1 MKLYVVR
8 HGESENNEK
17 KCWTGWQ
24 DPHLTDK
31 GRTDAEGARRIL
43 EGVSFDHVI
52 SSDLCRAVETAE
64 IVVPGCTPET
74 TPLLREI
81 NVGSLGGQPLSLPT
95 DPEARKKMS
104 SEGYTDYGGE
114 SREDLRNR
122 AREFLA
128 MMAKE
133 ENKERVAAFCHAGF
147 LRAVLDEVLT
157 VKLSGKHIR
166 CYNCAIGIFEYADG
180 VWALSS
186 WINPIS

>member
-24 DPHLTDK
+24 DPRLTEK
-31 GRTDAEGARRIL
+31 GRQDAERAGRVLSGIP
-43 EGVSFDHVI
+43 FDRVI

-74 TPLLREI
+74 TALLREI
-81 NVGSLGGQPLSLPT
+81 DVGSLGGQPLSLPT
-95 DPEARKKMS
+95 DPVARKKLS
-104 SEGYTDYGGE
+104 TEGYADYGGE
-114 SREDLRNR
+114 SREALRAR

-128 MMAKE
+128 LMEKQ
-133 ENKERVAAFCHAGF
+133 ENAEHVAAFCHAGF

-166 CYNCAIGIFEYADG
+166 CYNCAIGIFEYTDG

-186 WINPIS
+186 WINPLG